1 MFLSQSQPRNNIY
14 KTGHICKGWGKNSFI
29 NYTTTNA
36 LAANLAFKLFYIY
49 LIF

>member
-36 LAANLAFKLFYIY
+36 LAAKWPLNYFIS
-49 LIF
+49 I